1 MFPLGKE
8 QEEIQTASY
17 KGIFLSISPEISRK
31 YILTFEV
38 RHGGTLKL
46 QVNANDAQN
55 LEKANRAIAQ
65 GSAHEVLIKQIRND
79 RHVHGEII
87 FIH

>member
-1 MFPLGKE
+1 MFPLRNE

-17 KGIFLSISPEISRK
+17 KGIFLGISPEISRK
-31 YILTFEV
+31 YILAFEV

-46 QVNANDAQN
+46 QVSANDAQT
-55 LEKANRAIAQ
+55 LEKANKAIAQ
-65 GSAHEVLIKQIRND
+65 GSAHEVLIKEISND
-79 RHVHGEII
+79 RHVQGEII